1 MTTSPT
7 DEPPRGSS
15 STLTSP
21 AFLGVLA
28 TAFTV
33 AVGFGLIVPALPI
46 FARRLGAGYTAT
58 SAVVAVFAGVRLVSS
73 PPAGSLADRT
83 GSRRVII
90 AGLVIVAL
98 SSGATAE
105 AGSYLQLVVLRG
117 LGGVG
122 SALFITGIGRHLVLT
137 VPRNQRG
144 RAFGLLQGSFLL
156 GGASGPA
163 IGGLVIDAFGIR
175 APFYT
180 YAVGLL
186 AATLVAWRFLAESPP
201 GSGDAPQPDAPQ
213 PGGAEAPPADAGTAR
228 GVLRPLLRDPTFWA
242 ALLLAMAVN
251 WASQGMRFFGVP
263 LFADEGLGLGPGRL
277 GLALAVAS
285 GGQALALWPASRWS
299 DLSGRR
305 RPARLGAAIYTVGVL
320 GLITVDGFGS
330 LLVWMAIQGVATGM
344 VAEVPSAIVGDLAP
358 SGAAGRA
365 IGVLGVARDVG
376 AVVGV
381 QASGVLA
388 DRAGFN
394 AVFLVTAALLAVG
407 FVASLAMR
415 ETLEPDEDQRAQRSA
430 VDLPPGDTASEE

>member
-1 MTTSPT
+1 MTTPPP
-7 DEPPRGSS
+7 DEHAPRSAT
-15 STLTSP
+15 TLRSP

-33 AVGFGLIVPALPI
+33 AVGFGLIVPALPL

-58 SAVVAVFAGVRLVSS
+58 SAVVAVFAGVRLVFS
-73 PPAGSLADRT
+73 PPAGSLADRV
-83 GSRRVII
+83 GSRRVIT

-137 VPRNQRG
+137 VPRTERG

-163 IGGLVIDAFGIR
+163 IGGIVIDAFGIR

-186 AATLVAWRFLAESPP
+186 AATLVALRFLAESPP
-201 GSGDAPQPDAPQ
+201 EATADAPPGDAPSGAAA
-213 PGGAEAPPADAGTAR
+213 GGASGSL
-228 GVLRPLLRDPTFWA
+228 GPLLRDPTFWS

-263 LFADEGLGLGPGRL
+263 LFADEGLGLGPGKL

-305 RPARLGAAIYTVGVL
+305 YPARLGAALYTVGVL
-320 GLITVDGFGS
+320 GLVTVNGFGG
-330 LLVWMAIQGVATGM
+330 LLIWMAVQGLATG
-344 VAEVPSAIVGDLAP
+344 VIAEVPSAVVGDLAP
-358 SGAAGRA
+358 PGAAGRA
-365 IGVLGVARDVG
+365 VGILGVARDVG

-381 QASGVLA
+381 QVSGVLA
-388 DRAGFN
+388 DSAGFN
-394 AVFLVTAALLAVG
+394 VVFLTTAGLLAVG
-407 FVASLAMR
+407 FVASLVMR
-415 ETLEPDEDQRAQRSA
+415 ETLDDDTERSRAA
-430 VDLPPGDTASEE
+430 ADVPPGVDPAGE